1 MILIEPTKICKG
13 IYKYISRNNF
23 ADFTFLYDKNY
34 SIYSLEPG
42 CELKN
47 AGRLSSEAQLKHN
60 TVSFHPSDKKAAVIL
75 QDSSLAVY
83 DFNADVNKKKSGL
96 CLCCC

>member
-60 TVSFHPSDKKAAVIL
+60 TLSFSIL
-75 QDSSLAVY
+75 HRRDRTVAIVKNFIAKIHVY
-83 DFNADVNKKKSGL
+83 SF
-96 CLCCC
+96 